1 MVVVEVAVDDPE
13 MNAVED
19 VEEDDQD
26 MIEEVHLEEVDL
38 VQHMNLIII
47 VQKVIV
53 QLKKMTIIIL
63 SLT

>member
-1 MVVVEVAVDDPE
+1 MAVVEVAVDGLE

-26 MIEEVHLEEVDL
+26 MIEEVHPGEVDL
-38 VQHMNLIII
+38 VQRMNLIII
-47 VQKVIV
+47 VLKVIV

-63 SLT
+63 SRM